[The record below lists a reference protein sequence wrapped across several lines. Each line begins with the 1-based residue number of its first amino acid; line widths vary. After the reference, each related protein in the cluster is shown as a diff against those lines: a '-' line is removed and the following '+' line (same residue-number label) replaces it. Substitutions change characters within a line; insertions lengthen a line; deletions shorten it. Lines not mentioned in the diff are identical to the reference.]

1 MRVELLYTPGCGKYR
16 KAQGALETVIA
27 EERLP
32 LPVHLTESSQDV
44 PPLVILDG
52 EPLATH
58 HCFDDHC
65 LDDLRDQINRRW
77 NALTNTAAV

>member
-1 MRVELLYTPGCGKYR
+1 MRVELLYSPGCGTYR

-32 LPVHLTESSQDV
+32 LPIHLTESSISV

-52 EPLATH
+52 EPLAAR

-65 LDDLRDQINRRW
+65 LDELRDEISKRW
-77 NALTNTAAV
+77 TALTSTAV

>member
-1 MRVELLYTPGCGKYR
+1 MRVELLYTPGCDTYR

-32 LPVHLTESSQDV
+32 LPVHLTESSISV
-44 PPLVILDG
+44 LPMIILDG
-52 EPLATH
+52 EPLTTH

-65 LDDLRDQINRRW
+65 LDDLREQINRRW
-77 NALTNTAAV
+77 SALTTTAV